1 VGGRE
6 RVDGGVVLR
15 DIILDGVGVLEDA
28 VRTRCGCLCVY
39 VVSARKC
46 QLCIGILS
54 LSHRVQELVTR
65 GAFDGS

>member
-1 VGGRE
+1 MGGRE

-28 VRTRCGCLCVY
+28 VRTVLLFVY

-46 QLCIGILS
+46 QLCFTGTFALES
-54 LSHRVQELVTR
+54 CL
-65 GAFDGS
+65 